1 MFSDAVLRELLAK
14 FAAMIITISE
24 ISATD
29 YHHTFVQPR
38 VIYGSLP
45 FTRVN
50 EAKAR
55 RIVHAVAHDE
65 AGRAILGLTIGER
78 EEGLFAPF
86 SAPFAM
92 FDYNREHGTEAV
104 FDAVGAFVGKYP
116 GLQLT
121 LPPSIYYPSMNSKL
135 TMSLLSAGARLQFS
149 DWNYHVDLTRPYRES
164 LTSAAR
170 NKLSGAM
177 RGGFRLERSTPE
189 RAYEIIRK
197 NREFKGYPLRMTM
210 EQVLAT
216 VKPAGPVTAD
226 FLVLTDGEHDVA
238 SAMIYH
244 VTQNIAQVIYWGN
257 TPDGPCRNPMN
268 LLAAEVC
275 SLYAGSG
282 FRLLDL
288 GPSSEGGVPDFGLA
302 DFKESVGALCTP
314 RLTFRF

>member
-24 ISATD
+24 ITATD
-29 YHHTFVQPR
+29 YQHTFAQPR

-50 EAKAR
+50 AARAR
-55 RIVHAVAHDE
+55 RIIHAVALDE

-78 EEGLFAPF
+78 EGGLFAPF

-92 FDYNREHGTEAV
+92 FDYNREHSTEAV
-104 FDAVGAFVGKYP
+104 FEAVAAFVGKYP

-121 LPPSIYYPSMNSKL
+121 LPPAIYYPSMNSKL
-135 TMSLLSAGARLQFS
+135 TMSLLAAGARLQFT
-149 DWNYHVDLTRPYRES
+149 DWNYHIDLTRPYKES

-177 RGGFRLERSTPE
+177 RDGFHLEPSTPE
-189 RAYEIIRK
+189 RAYEVIRK
-197 NREFKGYPLRMTM
+197 NREYKGYPLRMSLT
-210 EQVLAT
+210 QVLAT
-216 VKPAGPVTAD
+216 VKPSGPVKAD

-244 VTQNIAQVIYWGN
+244 VAPEIAQVIYWGN
-257 TPDGPCRNPMN
+257 TPEGPCRNPMN

-275 SLYAGSG
+275 MLYAGAG
-282 FRLLDL
+282 VKLLDL

-302 DFKESVGALCTP
+302 DFKESVGALCSP